1 LVPKVRAAGD
11 GGVVATLDK
20 LEDNKPGTLPDPG
33 TFTKVGIAGVNGN
46 SVVVDHGNG
55 LYSFYAHMQKGS
67 IKVKVGYKV
76 RVGDQPGLLGNPG
89 TTSAT
94 HMHFHIMSGTSAL
107 GSDGIPFVFDSFL
120 LAGVAH
126 STEDGFDKA
135 LLEGA
140 AAFPKRAELNPVK
153 HEKEMP
159 LDNAIMDFTS
169 G

>member
-1 LVPKVRAAGD
+1 M
-11 GGVVATLDK
+11 
-20 LEDNKPGTLPDPG
+20 PDPS
-33 TFTKVGIAGVNGN
+33 TFTKVGIAGVDGN
-46 SVVVDHGNG
+46 SVVIDHGNG

-67 IKVKVGYKV
+67 IKVGDKV
-76 RVGDQPGLLGNPG
+76 RAGDQLGLLDNSGN
-89 TTSAT
+89 TSAP
-94 HMHFHIMSGTSAL
+94 HMQFHIMNGPSAL
-107 GSDGIPFVFDSFL
+107 GSNGIPFVFDSFL

-126 STEDGFDKA
+126 SIEDEFDKA

-140 AAFPKRAELNPVK
+140 ATFSKRAELNPVK

>member
-1 LVPKVRAAGD
+1 
-11 GGVVATLDK
+11 
-20 LEDNKPGTLPDPG
+20 
-33 TFTKVGIAGVNGN
+33 
-46 SVVVDHGNG
+46 
-55 LYSFYAHMQKGS
+55 
-67 IKVKVGYKV
+67 
-76 RVGDQPGLLGNPG
+76 
-89 TTSAT
+89 
-94 HMHFHIMSGTSAL
+94 MHFHIMSGTSAL
-107 GSDGIPFVFDSFL
+107 GWDGIPFVFDPFL

-126 STEDGFDKA
+126 STEDEFDKA

>member
-1 LVPKVRAAGD
+1 M
-11 GGVVATLDK
+11 
-20 LEDNKPGTLPDPG
+20 PDPS
-33 TFTKVGIAGVNGN
+33 TFTKVGIAGVDGN
-46 SVVVDHGNG
+46 SVVIDHGNG

-94 HMHFHIMSGTSAL
+94 HIHFHIMSGTSAL
-107 GSDGIPFVFDSFL
+107 GSDGLPFVFDSFL

-126 STEDGFDKA
+126 SIEDEFDKA

-140 AAFPKRAELNPVK
+140 ATFSKRAELNPVK